1 MRLKPSKL
9 TAGVLPMRFKFVAG
23 SIVVTAGL
31 VFLLISGVQQSSA
44 RHLTLGML
52 LDQAANSELKDLRIQ
67 LGGCTV
73 VDGSIRWD
81 EYRHRPE
88 FTVTDG
94 EHDLKVRYTGNAVL
108 PDTFKDKALVVL
120 EGRFTQSNQ
129 FEADLVFAK
138 CPSKYENES
147 YDDHVEALKDEGQ
160 S

>member
-1 MRLKPSKL
+1 MRY
-9 TAGVLPMRFKFVAG
+9 KFIVG
-23 SIVVTAGL
+23 TVVVTAGL
-31 VFLLISGVQQSSA
+31 VFLLISGVRQSSA
-44 RHLTLGML
+44 RHLTLDML
-52 LDQAANSELKDLRIQ
+52 LAKAATSELKDQRIQ

-73 VDGSIRWD
+73 VDGSIQWD

-94 EHDLKVRYTGNAVL
+94 ERDLQVRYTGNAIL

-129 FEADLVFAK
+129 FEADVVFAK
-138 CPSKYENES
+138 CPSKYEGES